1 MFYIPPT
8 LFFKIH
14 LKFRPINFV
23 LVISS
28 TAYLIPSFPHPLF
41 LNPPNGILSVLNVDC
56 LFTNTV
62 PASISLAHFKAFL

>member
-1 MFYIPPT
+1 MFYIPPYFLT
-8 LFFKIH
+8 H
-14 LKFRPINFV
+14 LKFKPISFV

-41 LNPPNGILSVLNVDC
+41 LNPPNGMLSVLNVDC
-56 LFTNTV
+56 LLINTV